1 MTVRHWLLGLM
12 ILLGSLVS
20 APLAAAFDANA
31 TFARGTFV
39 ISGEGSY
46 GDQFN
51 FEGFNDSDLK
61 TWNVGLRASFLPFG
75 AAGPGVL
82 HGAFEMGLEPLYQ
95 RYLEPHSAF
104 WAGLLM
110 VVRYHFLSLGRFVP
124 YVEGGGGF
132 GGSDLNAREIDSNVS
147 FMLWAGVGASVFVTR
162 TTALYAGYRYQH
174 NSNAG
179 LDTPN
184 RGVDTHNA
192 VFGVSYYLRGKR

>member
-1 MTVRHWLLGLM
+1 VNVRPRLVAGMLLV
-12 ILLGSLVS
+12 GSLLPLS
-20 APLAAAFDANA
+20 ATAFDADT

-51 FEGFNDSDLK
+51 FEGFNESDLK
-61 TWNVGLRASFLPFG
+61 TLNVGLRGSILPFG
-75 AAGPGVL
+75 AAGPGLL

-95 RYLEPHSAF
+95 RYLQPHPAF

-132 GGSDLNAREIDSNVS
+132 GGTDLNAREIDSDVS
-147 FMLWAGVGASVFVTR
+147 FMLWAGVGASVFVTN

-174 NSNAG
+174 NSNSNI
-179 LDTPN
+179 DSPN